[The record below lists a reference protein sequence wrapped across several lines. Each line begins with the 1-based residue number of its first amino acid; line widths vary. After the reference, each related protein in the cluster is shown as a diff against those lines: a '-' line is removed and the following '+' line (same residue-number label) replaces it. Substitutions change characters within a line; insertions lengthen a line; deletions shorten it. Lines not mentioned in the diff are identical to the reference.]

1 MNIVLLGAPGS
12 GKGTQAKPLS
22 VRYGVP
28 HISTGDIFRQ
38 EMAKSSDLGLKVQ
51 QYVSS
56 GRLVPDELVL
66 EIVTAR
72 LAAADCAPGFILDGF
87 PRTVSQAEGLDA
99 FLNGAHRTLDK
110 VLYMDLSEKE
120 VVQRLSSRRSCPKC
134 GKVYNLLTQAP
145 RQADV
150 CDVDGEK
157 IIQRE
162 DDRPDTV
169 EKRLVV
175 YNNLTEPLISYYR
188 GLGVLE
194 KISAA
199 QSVADVQRA
208 IFNVLD
214 ALPKA

>member
-1 MNIVLLGAPGS
+1 
-12 GKGTQAKPLS
+12 
-22 VRYGVP
+22 
-28 HISTGDIFRQ
+28 
-38 EMAKSSDLGLKVQ
+38 
-51 QYVSS
+51 
-56 GRLVPDELVL
+56 
-66 EIVTAR
+66 
-72 LAAADCAPGFILDGF
+72 
-87 PRTVSQAEGLDA
+87 
-99 FLNGAHRTLDK
+99 
-110 VLYMDLSEKE
+110 
-120 VVQRLSSRRSCPKC
+120 
-134 GKVYNLLTQAP
+134 
-145 RQADV
+145 
-150 CDVDGEK
+150 VDGEK